1 MMIGNPRKVVQFL
14 LPTASGG
21 LRRPRDFWIGWYA
34 TVGHWGHVR
43 ASGVAHATSV
53 GVWRRL
59 AVIVSLLELTD
70 KARRITRGH
79 LAKPSIFKV
88 NCLTWELNWCG
99 P

>member
-14 LPTASGG
+14 LPTAFGD

-34 TVGHWGHVR
+34 IVGHWGHVR

-59 AVIVSLLELTD
+59 AVIQPARSHRQG
-70 KARRITRGH
+70 KAHHPGTFSE
-79 LAKPSIFKV
+79 AVDF
-88 NCLTWELNWCG
+88 
-99 P
+99 